1 MRGSVTLPE
10 VRLFEQR
17 VFRDARGTFAELWRE
32 PEAETS
38 GLPRFV
44 QDNVARSRRGVIRGL
59 HFQNP
64 RAQGKLV
71 TVPLGEVFDVAV
83 DVRAGSPTFGCWM
96 AYTLSESNGR
106 QLYIPPG
113 FAHGYQTVSDVS
125 VVVYK
130 CSDIYSPDHEQSLRW
145 NDDALGIEW
154 PRIEGAGPLG
164 GCLRREFGDRAVRHA
179 GVRQC
184 HREPTGTREILET
197 TGERFSRVFVACAA
211 TWGSDERRVAVGR
224 DLGVP
229 SNDMREQD
237 GERETVRELVAGSE
251 RVGTRVSRAEHR
263 LFDRHSGE
271 VCAQLHGRAGLDVRR
286 VQQHA
291 FKGFIEQLPGTV

>member
-1 MRGSVTLPE
+1 MAWPSLPMLSSDGDEDVVREGNLARCNQHEARAIPVPDTPMRGSVTLPE

-145 NDDALGIEW
+145 NDDVLGIEW
-154 PRIEGAGPLG
+154 PI
-164 GCLRREFGDRAVRHA
+164 
-179 GVRQC
+179 
-184 HREPTGTREILET
+184 REPIVSPRDASAPLL
-197 TGERFSRVFVACAA
+197 
-211 TWGSDERRVAVGR
+211 R
-224 DLGVP
+224 DLLP
-229 SNDMREQD
+229 
-237 GERETVRELVAGSE
+237 
-251 RVGTRVSRAEHR
+251 
-263 LFDRHSGE
+263 
-271 VCAQLHGRAGLDVRR
+271 
-286 VQQHA
+286 
-291 FKGFIEQLPGTV
+291 EQLPRIDR